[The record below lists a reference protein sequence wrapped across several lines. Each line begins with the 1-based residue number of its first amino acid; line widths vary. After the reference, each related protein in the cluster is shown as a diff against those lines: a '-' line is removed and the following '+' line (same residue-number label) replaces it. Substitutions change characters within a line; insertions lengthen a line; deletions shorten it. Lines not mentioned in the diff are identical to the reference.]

1 MADHLLPT
9 SVDAAVIG
17 AGVWGLDR
25 RVAAGRR
32 RGDRRR
38 WWTTAGEP
46 TAAVAAG
53 MLCPWSEHEDDG
65 ERDFYTALRFAAAA
79 WPTFAAEVEAA
90 AGLPS
95 GFHRCGS
102 VYVAARPEHLG
113 AVRRVRDTLARNGRP
128 EDWQDADALTARR
141 ARARPG
147 RQRRHRARRRAPG
160 GPRRARHRAARRRAC
175 RRRRVRGRHRRGRA
189 GRCPRRWRDDRRGR
203 RRERCRPRGRAALA
217 DECRCGR

>member
-1 MADHLLPT
+1 MADHPLPT
-9 SVDAAVIG
+9 AVDTAVIG
-17 AGVWGLDR
+17 AGVWGLTAAWR
-25 RVAAGRR
+25 LAAAGATVALVDD
-32 RGDRRR
+32 G
-38 WWTTAGEP
+38 GEP

-102 VYVAARPEHLG
+102 VYVAARPG
-113 AVRRVRDTLARNGRP
+113 AP
-128 EDWQDADALTARR
+128 
-141 ARARPG
+141 
-147 RQRRHRARRRAPG
+147 RRRAPG
-160 GPRRARHRAARRRAC
+160 ARHPGAQRPARGLAGRRRAGCASSPGSARPSPAASPSTTSTRPIRAVLVDRAARRRAR
-175 RRRRVRGRHRRGRA
+175 RRRRVRGRHRRDRA
-189 GRCPRRWRDDRRGR
+189 GRRPGRWRDHRRGR
-203 RRERCRPRGRAALA
+203 RRERRRPRGRASLA